1 MNCETMT
8 TEEKLQQAETDLD
21 ALIHRAHSVLPT
33 LRHAV
38 ADVTDWRKDIRK
50 TLLENL
56 ENAVTQ
62 ARENQTRRKH
72 LK

>member
-1 MNCETMT
+1 MT
-8 TEEKLQQAETDLD
+8 TAEKLLEAEGDLD
-21 ALIHRAHSVLPT
+21 TLIHRSLLVLPT

-56 ENAVTQ
+56 EVAVEQ
-62 ARENQTRRKH
+62 AREHQIRRRRE
-72 LK
+72 